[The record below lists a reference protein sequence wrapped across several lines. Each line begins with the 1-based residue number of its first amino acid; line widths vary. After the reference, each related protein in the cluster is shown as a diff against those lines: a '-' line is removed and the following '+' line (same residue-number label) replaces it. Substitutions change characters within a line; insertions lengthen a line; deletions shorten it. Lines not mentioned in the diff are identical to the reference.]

1 MQAHRSPACILKHS
15 GTFCMHSGTFFMHSG
30 KFCKHSWTLWNILYA
45 FWNILEHSGKA
56 GPRMVGGGQDFMDF
70 MVDIKR
76 DTIGAQ
82 YFLYRL
88 WVHYKLTLALVIKLL
103 SSSGPGQVQ
112 IFFWIS
118 YVASSW
124 QQNVNRQIVSHP
136 YQIFLDHMLR
146 TIRSLII
153 LSASVHPP
161 TSVSRLLSLTN
172 VDT

>member
-1 MQAHRSPACILKHS
+1 MQICIFQLWCHLGLVKNVIW
-15 GTFCMHSGTFFMHSG
+15 TNQDMHKLLWAIELCNWKNFSVWNFLHAFLNILHAFGRILEHLHEF
-30 KFCKHSWTLWNILYA
+30 WNILYA

-103 SSSGPGQVQ
+103 SSSGSGPGQVQ
-112 IFFWIS
+112 IFF
-118 YVASSW
+118 
-124 QQNVNRQIVSHP
+124 
-136 YQIFLDHMLR
+136 
-146 TIRSLII
+146 
-153 LSASVHPP
+153 
-161 TSVSRLLSLTN
+161 
-172 VDT
+172 